1 MIRIHSFIV
10 ATAIIG
16 FLNHCGFV
24 SAQEPVVNQPKSSQ
38 QETAILKSIV
48 TEAFAETHDGWSSD
62 EVVLQQKLNQAFIA
76 SCRTRLKA
84 AESSSPSESKPSA
97 GESKP
102 SVGASGSKPSGGGSK
117 GIEQK
122 LNWTLLNLRKAGKL
136 KTKTTRRSKSDTQAV
151 AHIAEIVARSMHDQ
165 HQQSTD
171 WIMCDPDLRKQF
183 DAAATAIDANIDN
196 YAVRKAAFQ
205 LRKARQLKPELITR
219 IADWGRTVSQHSTA
233 QIRADPKLI
242 NEHPGVY
249 IFRDTTGYLYIGQTD
264 NLRKRLQKHL
274 DESHNAGLANYLKSN
289 TTDPITIEVHDFAPK
304 SQAKKV
310 MVRRAYESELIAS
323 RKPRFNVQP

>member
-1 MIRIHSFIV
+1 
-10 ATAIIG
+10 
-16 FLNHCGFV
+16 
-24 SAQEPVVNQPKSSQ
+24 
-38 QETAILKSIV
+38 V

-84 AESSSPSESKPSA
+84 AESSSPSESKPSG

-102 SVGASGSKPSGGGSK
+102 SVGESKPSASGSKGIASGSKGIVGGSK

-274 DESHNAGLANYLKSN
+274 DESHNAGFPDSMFN
-289 TTDPITIEVHDFAPK
+289 
-304 SQAKKV
+304 
-310 MVRRAYESELIAS
+310 
-323 RKPRFNVQP
+323 RK